1 MLVEVLRVGC
11 YMGEEL
17 SKVAQ
22 SSFDTTNKCEDMY
35 VGTVIFFPFFL
46 ESKAMVLLL
55 LIYKVLSCE
64 GR

>member
-1 MLVEVLRVGC
+1 MLRVGC

-35 VGTVIFFPFFL
+35 VGTVIFFPFF
-46 ESKAMVLLL
+46 
-55 LIYKVLSCE
+55 
-64 GR
+64 